1 MKDINYYLS
10 LSTFQVN
17 ESMELFIKNLNL
29 KENMKE
35 AIRLIESPSL
45 SSINNEFNLDTQ
57 HCKELSIA
65 IIKNYF

>member
-1 MKDINYYLS
+1 
-10 LSTFQVN
+10 
-17 ESMELFIKNLNL
+17 MELFIKNLNL

-57 HCKELSIA
+57 HCKELGIA

>member
-45 SSINNEFNLDTQ
+45 SSINNEFNLDT
-57 HCKELSIA
+57 
-65 IIKNYF
+65 